1 MERRKQLSD
10 KAKRTRLRM
19 GWTQGEVAERAGI
32 SQQCVAK
39 FESSAAGIRLDS
51 FLAIWDAL
59 YDDWTIT
66 EWSK

>member
-1 MERRKQLSD
+1 
-10 KAKRTRLRM
+10 M

>member
-39 FESSAAGIRLDS
+39 YELGHGIRLDS

-59 YDDWTIT
+59 FNDWTIT